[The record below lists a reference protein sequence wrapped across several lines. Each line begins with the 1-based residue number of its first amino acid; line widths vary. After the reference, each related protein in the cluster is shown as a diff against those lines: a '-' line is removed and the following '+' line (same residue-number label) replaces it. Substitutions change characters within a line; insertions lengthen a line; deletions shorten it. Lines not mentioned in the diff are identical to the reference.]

1 MEIKIGDLV
10 ATPAYGRILGDI
22 NMAKNAWD
30 WGQDFKIVDGPYF
43 SIRDL
48 ERIKKDYTGLLIVC
62 PISKVRLRIF

>member
-10 ATPAYGRILGDI
+10 ATPAYGRILSSEQ
-22 NMAKNAWD
+22 MAKNAWE

-43 SIRDL
+43 SVRDL